1 MSNLNLT
8 DDLNAIGAVVC
19 EAKSITDMTAKYLEY
34 LEDITD
40 SKLQLMYAVD
50 AISRILSIA
59 DVNLGKLAA
68 RYSQETGDKFASIIY
83 NELEL
88 TK

>member
-1 MSNLNLT
+1 MKNLNIS
-8 DDLNAIGAVVC
+8 DDLDAIGAVVC
-19 EAKSITDMTAKYLEY
+19 EAKSIADMAAKYLE
-34 LEDITD
+34 DTD
-40 SKLQLMYAVD
+40 NKLQLIYAVD

-68 RYSQETGDKFASIIY
+68 HYSHETDDKFTSIIY

-88 TK
+88 TKSIE